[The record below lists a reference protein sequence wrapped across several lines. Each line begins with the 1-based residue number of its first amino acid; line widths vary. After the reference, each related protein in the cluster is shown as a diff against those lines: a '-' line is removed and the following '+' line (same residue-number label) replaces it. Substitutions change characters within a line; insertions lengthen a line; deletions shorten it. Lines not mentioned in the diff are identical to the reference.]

1 VTGRKNDKGKLEWHL
16 LPRRLLK
23 GTVRVLMFGKAL
35 YGEFNWQK
43 LDNPKIRY
51 MDALERHIE
60 AHQSGEKFDKES
72 GQSHLDH
79 AICDLLF
86 LKYFELRDEE
96 ANKKL

>member
-1 VTGRKNDKGKLEWHL
+1 
-16 LPRRLLK
+16 
-23 GTVRVLMFGKAL
+23 
-35 YGEFNWQK
+35 
-43 LDNPKIRY
+43 